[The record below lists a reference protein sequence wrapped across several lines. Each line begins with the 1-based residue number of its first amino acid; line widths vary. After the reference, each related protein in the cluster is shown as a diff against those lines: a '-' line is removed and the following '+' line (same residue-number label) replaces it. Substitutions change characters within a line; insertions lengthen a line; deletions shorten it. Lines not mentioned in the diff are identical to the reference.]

1 MTTDELILDYERKLL
16 SINSEIKELCSI
28 NTHHPDDLDLCKKLN
43 IKSECYVKFIIDLKK
58 LTKNK

>member
-28 NTHHPDDLDLCKKLN
+28 NTHPDDLDLCKKLN